1 MLYLVIRD
9 RKCYSENMKILFIE
23 WESYG
28 NRDVQEAFRA
38 EGHTVVSFPFTIHA
52 KHRYNP
58 EVEDRLSSV
67 LRREAP
73 DVVFSFNFFPVISR
87 VCQSEGV
94 RYISWVYDSPA
105 IMLYSC
111 TIINPCNTVYVFDKE
126 VYLEFHQGGIDTVH
140 YMPMAV
146 NTERLDRMDADRS
159 SASTFV
165 YDVSL
170 VGSLYTERWN
180 FFDQMT
186 GLRDYARGYLDALM
200 AAQRKVQG
208 YNFIQEVLAPVM
220 EDLRQAFPMSRNE
233 DGMETMEWFYAQYL
247 VNRKITAL
255 ERAELLSSV
264 AGIYGLDLFTL
275 DPDLSMPGVQN
286 HGSIDYEEEMPLV
299 FKKSRINLNI
309 SLRSIQSGIPLR
321 AFDIMGSGGFLLS
334 NFQADFLDYFVPEED
349 FVFYESREDL
359 LRKTDYYLNHE
370 EERQAIARNG
380 HDKVA
385 AGHTYR
391 HRVREMLAV

>member
-1 MLYLVIRD
+1 
-9 RKCYSENMKILFIE
+9 MKILYLE
-23 WESYG
+23 WDSVGRKDLEK
-28 NRDVQEAFRA
+28 AFEM
-38 EGHTVVSFPFTIHA
+38 EGH
-52 KHRYNP
+52 
-58 EVEDRLSSV
+58 RLI
-67 LRREAP
+67 R
-73 DVVFSFNFFPVISR
+73 FPVTKATKYGPELERELRTVLHEESPEAVFTVDYFPMFSYFCNNNNI
-87 VCQSEGV
+87 

-165 YDVSL
+165 YDVSF

-370 EERQAIARNG
+370 EERQAIEIGRA
-380 HDKVA
+380 HV
-385 AGHTYR
+385 
-391 HRVREMLAV
+391 

>member
-67 LRREAP
+67 LRREVP

-140 YMPMAV
+140 YMPLAV
-146 NTERLDRMDADRS
+146 DTDRLEPVLAGMTGKAFD
-159 SASTFV
+159 
-165 YDVSL
+165 YDVSF
-170 VGSLYTERWN
+170 VGSMYMEELNY
-180 FFDQMT
+180 FPQMMSR
-186 GLRDYARGYLDALM
+186 LPEYARGYIDALIASQM
-200 AAQRKVQG
+200 KIWG
-208 YNFIQEVLAPVM
+208 YNFIQEMLGPVID
-220 EDLRQAFPMSRNE
+220 DLYKAYPVDPE
-233 DGMETMEWFYAQYL
+233 PDGNRETPY
-247 VNRKITAL
+247 
-255 ERAELLSSV
+255 
-264 AGIYGLDLFTL
+264 
-275 DPDLSMPGVQN
+275 
-286 HGSIDYEEEMPLV
+286 
-299 FKKSRINLNI
+299 
-309 SLRSIQSGIPLR
+309 
-321 AFDIMGSGGFLLS
+321 SGGGDHNLHGRACG
-334 NFQADFLDYFVPEED
+334 QGGP
-349 FVFYESREDL
+349 
-359 LRKTDYYLNHE
+359 
-370 EERQAIARNG
+370 
-380 HDKVA
+380 
-385 AGHTYR
+385 
-391 HRVREMLAV
+391 